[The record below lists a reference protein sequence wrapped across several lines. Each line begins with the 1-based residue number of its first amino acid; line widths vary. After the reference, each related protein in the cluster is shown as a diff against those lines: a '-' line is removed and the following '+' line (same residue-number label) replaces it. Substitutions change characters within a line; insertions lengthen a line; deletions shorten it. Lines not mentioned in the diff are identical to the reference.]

1 QKNTNNSIL
10 KISNVNGIFA
20 KWFISSRF
28 TKSLAVLVFVAGTAS
43 MSLEFAASR
52 ILIPVFG
59 SSIYTWG
66 SLIGVILTGLS
77 LGYHIGGKLADK
89 NPSFSKLCLV
99 IFSAGLYIIFIPF
112 IAPTI
117 TSSFIQFVS
126 DSQYSSLFAVFA
138 LLIVPTFLL
147 GIVSPY
153 AIKLAT
159 RRLAE
164 LGNVSGNLYS
174 LSTVGSIVGTFLT
187 VFILIPTFE
196 INYIIIGLGVTLIFF
211 SSLFG
216 PARFPKILAV
226 FVVVLLLFFPSI
238 SLSSAGNVMVHTGT
252 LVYEK
257 ETLYSH
263 LDVIDNGNIRTLYLD
278 GNIHSQMYKDKPEE
292 LVNTYTKYFHLGF
305 LFNPNTQDVLFVGG
319 GGFSGPKNFLSMYSD
334 VRIDVV
340 EIDPDV
346 ISAARDYF
354 NLPVDNG
361 SRLMIYNDDA
371 RNFLSKTE
379 KKYDLIILDAFSK
392 NYVPFHLM
400 TLEYFQ
406 LLDKKLTSDGVIIS
420 NNIGSMTGDRSDI
433 VRAIYK
439 TISQVFPSVYVFY
452 TENNSGNLQNIML
465 AAVKTPT
472 EYSRDELRQLASNND
487 NNNHN
492 SSTALADLD
501 YLEHLYDAELKTS
514 DVPLLTDQFAPVEIL
529 INPVTNEPYNLE
541 NIPTKGSTGLSWIEN
556 TNSVK
561 LVLLT
566 IIAAVWIFYT
576 QKEWKR
582 NPKPMNL

>member
-1 QKNTNNSIL
+1 
-10 KISNVNGIFA
+10 VNGIFA
-20 KWFISSRF
+20 KWFVSSRF

-77 LGYHIGGKLADK
+77 IGYHIGGKLADK
-89 NPSFSKLCLV
+89 NPNFLKLCLA

-117 TSSFIQFVS
+117 TSAFIQFFVS
-126 DSQYSSLFAVFA
+126 DSQYASLFAVFT

-159 RRLAE
+159 RRLTE

-174 LSTVGSIVGTFLT
+174 LSTIGSIAGTFLT
-187 VFILIPTFE
+187 VFVLIPTFE
-196 INYIIIGLGVTLIFF
+196 INYILFGLGVTLMVF

-216 PARFPKILAV
+216 LTRFPKILTV
-226 FVVVLLLFFPSI
+226 FVVVLLVFFPTI
-238 SLSSAGNVMVHTGT
+238 SLSSAGTVMVHTGT

-263 LDVIDNGNIRTLYLD
+263 LDVIDYGNIRTLYLD

-305 LFNPNTQDVLFVGG
+305 LFNPDAKDVLFVGG
-319 GGFSGPKNFLSMYSD
+319 GGFSGPKNFLSMYPD
-334 VRIDVV
+334 VHIDVV

-346 ISAARDYF
+346 ISAARNYF
-354 NLPVDNG
+354 SLPVDNG
-361 SRLMIYNDDA
+361 SKLMIYNDDA

-379 KKYDLIILDAFSK
+379 KKYDLIVLDAFSK

-406 LLDKKLTSDGVIIS
+406 LLGERLTSDGVIIS
-420 NNIGSMTGDRSDI
+420 NNIGSMAGDRSDI
-433 VRAIYK
+433 VRAVYK
-439 TISQVFPSVYVFY
+439 TISQVFPSVYVFP
-452 TENNSGNLQNIML
+452 TEHNSRNLQNIML
-465 AAVKTPT
+465 TAMKTPT
-472 EYSRDELRQLASNND
+472 EYSKDELRQLGSNND
-487 NNNHN
+487 NNNRDF
-492 SSTALADLD
+492 STALADVD
-501 YLEHLYDAELKTS
+501 YLEHLYEAELKTS

-541 NIPTKGSTGLSWIEN
+541 NVPTKGSTGLSWIEN
-556 TNSVK
+556 SNSIL

-566 IIAAVWIFYT
+566 IIAILWIFYA
-576 QKEWKR
+576 QKEWTR
-582 NPKPMNL
+582 NQKIMSV

>member
-1 QKNTNNSIL
+1 MD
-10 KISNVNGIFA
+10 GIFA
-20 KWFISSRF
+20 KWFVSSRF

-89 NPSFSKLCLV
+89 NPNFLKLCLV

-112 IAPTI
+112 IAPTL

-126 DSQYSSLFAVFA
+126 DGQYASLLAVFT

-159 RRLAE
+159 RRLTE

-174 LSTVGSIVGTFLT
+174 LSTIGSIVGTFLT
-187 VFILIPTFE
+187 VFVLIPTFE
-196 INYIIIGLGVTLIFF
+196 INYIIFGLGVTLMVF

-216 PARFPKILAV
+216 LARLPKILAV
-226 FVVVLLLFFPSI
+226 FVVVLLLFFPSV
-238 SLSSAGNVMVHTGT
+238 SLSSAGTIMVHTGM

-263 LDVIDNGNIRTLYLD
+263 LDVIDYGSIRTLYLD

-305 LFNPNTQDVLFVGG
+305 LFNPNVKDVLFVGG
-319 GGFSGPKNFLSMYSD
+319 GGFSGPKNFLSVYSD

-354 NLPVDNG
+354 NLPVNNDG

-420 NNIGSMTGDRSDI
+420 NSIGSMTGDRSDI
-433 VRAIYK
+433 VRAVYK
-439 TISQVFPSVYVFY
+439 TISQIFPSVYVFP

-465 AAVKTPT
+465 AAMKTPT
-472 EYSRDELRQLASNND
+472 EYSKDELRQLASNND

-501 YLEHLYDAELKTS
+501 YLEHLYETELKTS

-541 NIPTKGSTGLSWIEN
+541 NVPTKGSTGLSWIEN
-556 TNSVK
+556 TNSVM

-566 IIAAVWIFYT
+566 IVAAVWIFYA

-582 NPKPMNL
+582 NQNTLSQ

>member
-1 QKNTNNSIL
+1 
-10 KISNVNGIFA
+10 VNRIFA
-20 KWFISSRF
+20 KWFVSSRF
-28 TKSLAVLVFVAGTAS
+28 AKSLAVLVFVAGMAS

-52 ILIPVFG
+52 IIIPVFG

-89 NPSFSKLCLV
+89 NPNFLKLCLV

-126 DSQYSSLFAVFA
+126 DSQYASLFAVFT
-138 LLIVPTFLL
+138 LLILPTFLL

-159 RRLAE
+159 RRLTE

-174 LSTVGSIVGTFLT
+174 LSTIGSIVGTFLT

-196 INYIIIGLGVTLIFF
+196 INYIIFGLGVTLMFF

-216 PARFPKILAV
+216 LARFPKILAV
-226 FVVVLLLFFPSI
+226 FVVVVLLLFFPSI
-238 SLSSAGNVMVHTGT
+238 DLSSPSTVMVHTGT

-263 LDVIDNGNIRTLYLD
+263 LDVIDRGNIRTLYLD

-305 LFNPNTQDVLFVGG
+305 LFNPNANDILFVGG
-319 GGFSGPKNFLSMYSD
+319 GGFSGPKNFLSTYSD

-400 TLEYFQ
+400 TMEYFQ
-406 LLDKKLTSDGVIIS
+406 LLDKKLTSNGVIIS

-433 VRAIYK
+433 VRAVYK
-439 TISQVFPSVYVFY
+439 TISQVFPSVYVFP
-452 TENNSGNLQNIML
+452 TENNLGNLQNIML
-465 AAVKTPT
+465 AAMKTPT
-472 EYSRDELRQLASNND
+472 EYRNDELRQLASNND

-501 YLEHLYDAELKTS
+501 YLEHLYEAELETS

-529 INPVTNEPYNLE
+529 INPVTREPYNLE
-541 NIPTKGSTGLSWIEN
+541 NVPTKGSAALSWIED
-556 TNSVK
+556 TNSIK

-566 IIAAVWIFYT
+566 IIATVWIFYT
-576 QKEWKR
+576 RKEWNR
-582 NPKPMNL
+582 NHNTMSL

>member
-1 QKNTNNSIL
+1 M
-10 KISNVNGIFA
+10 NGIFA

-28 TKSLAVLVFVAGTAS
+28 TKSLAVLVFVAGMAS

-89 NPSFSKLCLV
+89 NPSFLKLCLV

-126 DSQYSSLFAVFA
+126 DSQFASLFAVFT
-138 LLIVPTFLL
+138 LLIVPIFLL

-159 RRLAE
+159 RRLTE

-174 LSTVGSIVGTFLT
+174 LSTIGSIVGTFLT
-187 VFILIPTFE
+187 VFVLIPTFE
-196 INYIIIGLGVTLIFF
+196 INYIIFGLGVTLMVF

-216 PARFPKILAV
+216 LARFPKVLAV

-238 SLSSAGNVMVHTGT
+238 SLSSTGTVMVHTGT

-263 LDVIDNGNIRTLYLD
+263 LDVIDYGNIRTLYLD

-305 LFNPNTQDVLFVGG
+305 LFNPNVKDVLFVGG
-319 GGFSGPKNFLSMYSD
+319 GAFSGPKNFLSMYSD
-334 VRIDVV
+334 VRVDVV

-346 ISAARDYF
+346 ISAARNYF
-354 NLPVDNG
+354 NLPVDNDG

-406 LLDKKLTSDGVIIS
+406 LLDKKLTSDGIIIS

-433 VRAIYK
+433 VRAVHK
-439 TISQVFPSVYVFY
+439 TISQILPSVYVFP
-452 TENNSGNLQNIML
+452 TEHNSRNLQNVMM
-465 AAVKTPT
+465 AAMKSPT
-472 EYSRDELRQLASNND
+472 VEYSKDELRQLASNND

-492 SSTALADLD
+492 SSTALDDLD
-501 YLEHLYDAELKTS
+501 YLEHLYEAELKTN

-541 NIPTKGSTGLSWIEN
+541 NVPTKGSTGLSWIED
-556 TNSVK
+556 TNSIK

-566 IIAAVWIFYT
+566 IIAAIWIFYT

-582 NPKPMNL
+582 NQKTMSL

>member
-1 QKNTNNSIL
+1 
-10 KISNVNGIFA
+10 VNRIFA
-20 KWFISSRF
+20 KWFVSSRF
-28 TKSLAVLVFVAGTAS
+28 AKSLAVLVFVAGMAS

-89 NPSFSKLCLV
+89 NPNFLKLCLV
-99 IFSAGLYIIFIPF
+99 IFSSGLYIVFIPF
-112 IAPTI
+112 IAPTL

-126 DSQYSSLFAVFA
+126 DSQQASLFAVFT
-138 LLIVPTFLL
+138 LLLLPTFLL

-159 RRLAE
+159 RRLTE

-174 LSTVGSIVGTFLT
+174 LSTIGSIVGTFLT

-196 INYIIIGLGVTLIFF
+196 INYIIFGLGVTLMFF

-226 FVVVLLLFFPSI
+226 FVVVLLFFFPSI
-238 SLSSAGNVMVHTGT
+238 NLSSAGSVMIHPTGA

-292 LVNTYTKYFHLGF
+292 LVNAYTKYFHLGF
-305 LFNPNTQDVLFVGG
+305 LFNPNAKDVLFVGG
-319 GGFSGPKNFLSMYSD
+319 GGFSGPKNFLSTYSD
-334 VRIDVV
+334 VHIDVV

-346 ISAARDYF
+346 ISTARDYF
-354 NLPVDNG
+354 NSPANDG

-406 LLDKKLTSDGVIIS
+406 LLDKKLTSDGIIIS

-433 VRAIYK
+433 IRAVYK
-439 TISQVFPSVYVFY
+439 TISQVFPSVYVFT
-452 TENNSGNLQNIML
+452 TEHNPGNLQNIML
-465 AAVKTPT
+465 ATMKTPT
-472 EYSRDELRQLASNND
+472 EYSKDELRQLASNND
-487 NNNHN
+487 NNKHN
-492 SSTALADLD
+492 SSTALYDLD
-501 YLEHLYDAELKTS
+501 YLEHLYEAELQTS

-529 INPVTNEPYNLE
+529 INPITNEPYNFE
-541 NIPTKGSTGLSWIEN
+541 NVPTKDSAALSWIED
-556 TNSVK
+556 TNSIK

-582 NPKPMNL
+582 NQKTMTL

>member
-1 QKNTNNSIL
+1 
-10 KISNVNGIFA
+10 VNGIFA
-20 KWFISSRF
+20 KWFVSSRF
-28 TKSLAVLVFVAGTAS
+28 AKSLAVLVFVAGTAS
-43 MSLEFAASR
+43 MSLEFTASR
-52 ILIPVFG
+52 ILIPIFG

-66 SLIGVILTGLS
+66 SLIGVILAGLS

-89 NPSFSKLCLV
+89 NPNFLKLCLV

-112 IAPTI
+112 IAPTL
-117 TSSFIQFVS
+117 TSSFVQFVS
-126 DSQYSSLFAVFA
+126 DSRYASLFAVFT
-138 LLIVPTFLL
+138 LLMLPTFLL

-159 RRLAE
+159 RRLTE

-174 LSTVGSIVGTFLT
+174 LSTIGSIVGTFLT
-187 VFILIPTFE
+187 VFVLIPTFE
-196 INYIIIGLGVTLIFF
+196 INYIIFGLGVTLMFF

-226 FVVVLLLFFPSI
+226 FVVILLFFFPSI
-238 SLSSAGNVMVHTGT
+238 NLSSAGNVMIHPTGT

-278 GNIHSQMYKDKPEE
+278 GNKHSQMYKDKPEE
-292 LVNTYTKYFHLGF
+292 LAITYTKYFHLGF
-305 LFNPNTQDVLFVGG
+305 LFNPNAKDVLFVGG
-319 GGFSGPKNFLSMYSD
+319 GGFSGPKNFLSTYSD

-340 EIDPDV
+340 EIDSDV

-361 SRLMIYNDDA
+361 SSLMIYNDDA

-392 NYVPFHLM
+392 NYIPFHLM

-433 VRAIYK
+433 IRAVYK
-439 TISQVFPSVYVFY
+439 TISQVFPSVYFFP
-452 TENNSGNLQNIML
+452 TEHNSGNLQNIML
-465 AAVKTPT
+465 AAMKTPT
-472 EYSRDELRQLASNND
+472 EYSKDELRQLASNND
-487 NNNHN
+487 NNNHD
-492 SSTALADLD
+492 STTALDDLD
-501 YLEHLYDAELKTS
+501 YLEHLYEAELKTS
-514 DVPLLTDQFAPVEIL
+514 DVPLLTDQFAPVDTL
-529 INPVTNEPYNLE
+529 INPVTNDPYNLE
-541 NIPTKGSTGLSWIEN
+541 NVPTKGSTGLSWIEN
-556 TNSVK
+556 TDSIK

-582 NPKPMNL
+582 NQKTMSL

>member
-1 QKNTNNSIL
+1 
-10 KISNVNGIFA
+10 
-20 KWFISSRF
+20 
-28 TKSLAVLVFVAGTAS
+28 

-89 NPSFSKLCLV
+89 NPNFLKLCLV
-99 IFSAGLYIIFIPF
+99 IFTAGLYIIFIPF

-126 DSQYSSLFAVFA
+126 DSQYASLFAVFT

-174 LSTVGSIVGTFLT
+174 LSTIGSIVGTFLT

-196 INYIIIGLGVTLIFF
+196 INYIIFGLGVTLMVF

-216 PARFPKILAV
+216 LARFPKVLTV
-226 FVVVLLLFFPSI
+226 FVVVVLLLFFPSI
-238 SLSSAGNVMVHTGT
+238 NLSSAGNVMVHTGT

-263 LDVIDNGNIRTLYLD
+263 LDVIDYGNIRTLYLD

-305 LFNPNTQDVLFVGG
+305 LFNPNAKDVLFVGG
-319 GGFSGPKNFLSMYSD
+319 GGFSGPKNFLSMYPD
-334 VRIDVV
+334 IRIDVV

-346 ISAARDYF
+346 IKAAYDYF

-379 KKYDLIILDAFSK
+379 KRYDMIILDAFSQ

-433 VRAIYK
+433 VRAVYK
-439 TISQVFPSVYVFY
+439 TISQVFPSLYVFP
-452 TENNSGNLQNIML
+452 TEYNPRNLQNIML
-465 AAVKTPT
+465 TAIKTPT
-472 EYSRDELRQLASNND
+472 VEYSKDELRQLASNND
-487 NNNHN
+487 RINHN
-492 SSTALADLD
+492 SSTVLADLD
-501 YLEHLYDAELKTS
+501 YSEHLYEAELKTS

-529 INPVTNEPYNLE
+529 INPVTNEPYNLG
-541 NIPTKGSTGLSWIEN
+541 NIPSKGSSGLPWIGN
-556 TNSVK
+556 MNSIK

-566 IIAAVWIFYT
+566 IIAGVWIFYA

-582 NPKPMNL
+582 NQKIMSQ

>member
-1 QKNTNNSIL
+1 M
-10 KISNVNGIFA
+10 NGIFA

-28 TKSLAVLVFVAGTAS
+28 TKSLAVLVFVAGMAS

-89 NPSFSKLCLV
+89 NPNFLKLCLV
-99 IFSAGLYIIFIPF
+99 IFTAGLYIIFIPF

-126 DSQYSSLFAVFA
+126 DSQYASLLAVFT

-174 LSTVGSIVGTFLT
+174 LSTIGSIVGTFLT

-196 INYIIIGLGVTLIFF
+196 INYIIFGLGVTLMVF

-216 PARFPKILAV
+216 LARFPKVLTFFV
-226 FVVVLLLFFPSI
+226 VVVLLLFFPSI
-238 SLSSAGNVMVHTGT
+238 NLSSAGNVMVHTGT

-263 LDVIDNGNIRTLYLD
+263 LDVIDYGNIRTLYLD

-305 LFNPNTQDVLFVGG
+305 LFNPNAKDVLFVGG

-346 ISAARDYF
+346 IRAARDYF

-379 KKYDLIILDAFSK
+379 KKYDLIILDAFSQ

-433 VRAIYK
+433 VRAVYK
-439 TISQVFPSVYVFY
+439 TISQVFPSLYVFP
-452 TENNSGNLQNIML
+452 TENNWGNLQNIML
-465 AAVKTPT
+465 AAMKTPT
-472 EYSRDELRQLASNND
+472 VEYSKDELRQLASNND
-487 NNNHN
+487 RNNHN
-492 SSTALADLD
+492 SSTVLADLD
-501 YLEHLYDAELKTS
+501 YSEHLYEAELKTS
-514 DVPLLTDQFAPVEIL
+514 DVPLLTDQFAPVETL
-529 INPVTNEPYNLE
+529 INPVTNEPYNLG
-541 NIPTKGSTGLSWIEN
+541 NIPSKGSTGLPWIGN
-556 TNSVK
+556 TNSIK

-566 IIAAVWIFYT
+566 IIAGVWIFYA

-582 NPKPMNL
+582 NQKIMSL

>member
-1 QKNTNNSIL
+1 Y
-10 KISNVNGIFA
+10 A
-20 KWFISSRF
+20 
-28 TKSLAVLVFVAGTAS
+28 
-43 MSLEFAASR
+43 
-52 ILIPVFG
+52 
-59 SSIYTWG
+59 
-66 SLIGVILTGLS
+66 
-77 LGYHIGGKLADK
+77 
-89 NPSFSKLCLV
+89 
-99 IFSAGLYIIFIPF
+99 
-112 IAPTI
+112 
-117 TSSFIQFVS
+117 
-126 DSQYSSLFAVFA
+126 SLFAVFT

-159 RRLAE
+159 RRLNE

-174 LSTVGSIVGTFLT
+174 LSTIGSIVGTFLT

-196 INYIIIGLGVTLIFF
+196 INYILFGLGVTLMFF

-216 PARFPKILAV
+216 LARFPKIIAV
-226 FVVVLLLFFPSI
+226 FVVVLLFFFPFI
-238 SLSSAGNVMVHTGT
+238 NLSSAGTVMIHPTGT

-305 LFNPNTQDVLFVGG
+305 LFNPNAKDVLFVGG
-319 GGFSGPKNFLSMYSD
+319 GGFSGPRNFLSTYSEA
-334 VRIDVV
+334 RIDVV

-346 ISAARDYF
+346 ISAARNYF
-354 NLPVDNG
+354 YLPANNG
-361 SRLMIYNDDA
+361 SRLMVYNDDA

-433 VRAIYK
+433 VRAVYK
-439 TISQVFPSVYVFY
+439 TISQVFPSLYVFP
-452 TENNSGNLQNIML
+452 TEDNPRNLQNIMI
-465 AAVKTPT
+465 AGMKTST
-472 EYSRDELRQLASNND
+472 VEYSKDELRQLASNND
-487 NNNHN
+487 RNNHN
-492 SSTALADLD
+492 SSTVLAELD
-501 YLEHLYDAELKTS
+501 YSEHLYEAELKTS

-529 INPVTNEPYNLE
+529 INPVTNEPYNLG
-541 NIPTKGSTGLSWIEN
+541 NIPIKGSSGLPWIGN
-556 TNSVK
+556 TNSIK

-566 IIAAVWIFYT
+566 IIAGVWIFYG

-582 NPKPMNL
+582 NQKIMSL

>member
-1 QKNTNNSIL
+1 M
-10 KISNVNGIFA
+10 NGIFA
-20 KWFISSRF
+20 KWFVSSRF
-28 TKSLAVLVFVAGTAS
+28 AKSLAVLVFVTGLAS

-89 NPSFSKLCLV
+89 NPNFLKLCLV
-99 IFSAGLYIIFIPF
+99 VFSAGLYIIFIPF

-126 DSQYSSLFAVFA
+126 DSQYASLFAVFT

-159 RRLAE
+159 RRLNE

-174 LSTVGSIVGTFLT
+174 LSTIGSIVGTFLT

-196 INYIIIGLGVTLIFF
+196 INYILFGLGVTLMFF

-216 PARFPKILAV
+216 LARFPKIIAV
-226 FVVVLLLFFPSI
+226 FVVVLLFFFPSI
-238 SLSSAGNVMVHTGT
+238 NLSSAGTVMIHPTGA

-305 LFNPNTQDVLFVGG
+305 LFNPNAKDVLFVGG
-319 GGFSGPKNFLSMYSD
+319 GGFSGPRNFLSTYSEAS
-334 VRIDVV
+334 IDVV

-346 ISAARDYF
+346 ISAARNYF
-354 NLPVDNG
+354 YLPANNG
-361 SRLMIYNDDA
+361 SRLMVYNDDA

-406 LLDKKLTSDGVIIS
+406 LLDEKLTSDGIIIS

-433 VRAIYK
+433 IRAVYK
-439 TISQVFPSVYVFY
+439 TISQVFPSVYVFP
-452 TENNSGNLQNIML
+452 TEHNPGNLQNIML
-465 AAVKTPT
+465 ATMKTPT
-472 EYSRDELRQLASNND
+472 EYSKDELRQLASDNDD

-492 SSTALADLD
+492 SSTALDDLN
-501 YLEHLYDAELKTS
+501 YLEYLYEAELKTS

-541 NIPTKGSTGLSWIEN
+541 NVPTKGSTGLSWIEN
-556 TNSVK
+556 TNSIK

-576 QKEWKR
+576 KKEWKR
-582 NPKPMNL
+582 NQ

>member
-1 QKNTNNSIL
+1 
-10 KISNVNGIFA
+10 VNGIFA
-20 KWFISSRF
+20 KWFVSSRF
-28 TKSLAVLVFVAGTAS
+28 AKSLAVLVFVAGMAS
-43 MSLEFAASR
+43 MSLEFTASR
-52 ILIPVFG
+52 ILIPIFG

-66 SLIGVILTGLS
+66 SLIGVILAGLS

-89 NPSFSKLCLV
+89 NPNFLKLCLV

-112 IAPTI
+112 IAPTL
-117 TSSFIQFVS
+117 TSSFVQFVS
-126 DSQYSSLFAVFA
+126 DSQYASLFAVFT
-138 LLIVPTFLL
+138 LLMLPTFLL

-159 RRLAE
+159 RRLTE

-174 LSTVGSIVGTFLT
+174 LSTIGSIVGTFLT
-187 VFILIPTFE
+187 VFVLIPTFE
-196 INYIIIGLGVTLIFF
+196 INYIIFGLGVTLMFF

-226 FVVVLLLFFPSI
+226 FVVILLFFFPSI
-238 SLSSAGNVMVHTGT
+238 NLSSAGTVMIHPTGT

-278 GNIHSQMYKDKPEE
+278 GNTHSQMYKDKPEE
-292 LVNTYTKYFHLGF
+292 LAITYTKYFHLGF
-305 LFNPNTQDVLFVGG
+305 LFNPNAKDVLFVGG
-319 GGFSGPKNFLSMYSD
+319 GGFSGPKNFLSTYSD

-340 EIDPDV
+340 EIDSDV
-346 ISAARDYF
+346 ISAARNYF
-354 NLPVDNG
+354 NLRVDNG
-361 SRLMIYNDDA
+361 SSLMIYNDDA

-392 NYVPFHLM
+392 NYIPFHLM

-433 VRAIYK
+433 IRAVYK
-439 TISQVFPSVYVFY
+439 TISQVFPSVYFFP
-452 TENNSGNLQNIML
+452 TEYNSGNLQNIML
-465 AAVKTPT
+465 AAMKTPT
-472 EYSRDELRQLASNND
+472 EYSKDELRQLASNND
-487 NNNHN
+487 NNNHD
-492 SSTALADLD
+492 STTALDDLD
-501 YLEHLYDAELKTS
+501 YLEHLYEAELKTS
-514 DVPLLTDQFAPVEIL
+514 DVPLLTDQFAPVDTL
-529 INPVTNEPYNLE
+529 INPVTNDPYNLE
-541 NIPTKGSTGLSWIEN
+541 NVPTKGSTGLSWIEN
-556 TNSVK
+556 TDSIK

-582 NPKPMNL
+582 NQKTMSL

>member
-1 QKNTNNSIL
+1 M
-10 KISNVNGIFA
+10 NGIFA

-28 TKSLAVLVFVAGTAS
+28 TKSLAVLVFVAGMAS

-89 NPSFSKLCLV
+89 NPNFLKLCLV

-112 IAPTI
+112 IAPTL
-117 TSSFIQFVS
+117 TTSFIQFVS
-126 DSQYSSLFAVFA
+126 DSQFASLFAVFT
-138 LLIVPTFLL
+138 LLIVPIFLL

-159 RRLAE
+159 RRLTE

-174 LSTVGSIVGTFLT
+174 LSTIGSIVGTFLT
-187 VFILIPTFE
+187 VFVLIPTFE
-196 INYIIIGLGVTLIFF
+196 INYIIFGLGVTLMVF

-216 PARFPKILAV
+216 LARFPKVLAV
-226 FVVVLLLFFPSI
+226 VVVVLLLFFPSI
-238 SLSSAGNVMVHTGT
+238 SLSSASTVMVHTGT

-263 LDVIDNGNIRTLYLD
+263 LDVIDYGNIRTLYLD

-305 LFNPNTQDVLFVGG
+305 LFNPNAKDVLFVGG
-319 GGFSGPKNFLSMYSD
+319 GAFSGPKNFLSMYSD

-346 ISAARDYF
+346 ISAARNYF
-354 NLPVDNG
+354 NLPVDNDG

-406 LLDKKLTSDGVIIS
+406 LLDKKLTSDGIIIS

-433 VRAIYK
+433 VRAVYK
-439 TISQVFPSVYVFY
+439 TISQIFPTVYVFP
-452 TENNSGNLQNIML
+452 TEHDSGNLQNIML
-465 AAVKTPT
+465 AAMKSPT
-472 EYSRDELRQLASNND
+472 VEYSKDELRQLASNND

-501 YLEHLYDAELKTS
+501 YLEHLYEAELKTS

-541 NIPTKGSTGLSWIEN
+541 NVPTKGSTGLSWIED
-556 TNSVK
+556 TNSIK

-582 NPKPMNL
+582 NQKTVSL

>member
-1 QKNTNNSIL
+1 
-10 KISNVNGIFA
+10 VNGIFA
-20 KWFISSRF
+20 KWFVSSRF

-77 LGYHIGGKLADK
+77 IGYHIGGKLADK
-89 NPSFSKLCLV
+89 NPNFLKLCLAV
-99 IFSAGLYIIFIPF
+99 FSAGLYIIFIPF

-117 TSSFIQFVS
+117 TSAFIQFFVS
-126 DSQYSSLFAVFA
+126 DSQYASLFAVFT

-159 RRLAE
+159 RRLNE

-174 LSTVGSIVGTFLT
+174 LSTIGSIAGTFLT
-187 VFILIPTFE
+187 VFVLIPTFE
-196 INYIIIGLGVTLIFF
+196 INYILFGLGVTLMVF

-216 PARFPKILAV
+216 LTRFPKILTV
-226 FVVVLLLFFPSI
+226 FVVVLLVFFPTI
-238 SLSSAGNVMVHTGT
+238 SLSSAGTVMVHTGT

-263 LDVIDNGNIRTLYLD
+263 LDVIDYGNIRTLYLD

-305 LFNPNTQDVLFVGG
+305 LFNPDAKDVLFVGG
-319 GGFSGPKNFLSMYSD
+319 GGFSGPKNFLSMYPD
-334 VRIDVV
+334 VHIDVV

-346 ISAARDYF
+346 ISAARNYF
-354 NLPVDNG
+354 SLPVDNG
-361 SRLMIYNDDA
+361 SKLMIYNDDA

-379 KKYDLIILDAFSK
+379 KKYDLIVLDAFSK

-406 LLDKKLTSDGVIIS
+406 LLGETSDGVIIS
-420 NNIGSMTGDRSDI
+420 NNIGSMAGDRSDI
-433 VRAIYK
+433 VRAVYK
-439 TISQVFPSVYVFY
+439 TISQVFPSVYVFP
-452 TENNSGNLQNIML
+452 TEHNSRNLQNIML
-465 AAVKTPT
+465 TAMKTPT
-472 EYSRDELRQLASNND
+472 EYSKDELRQLGSNND
-487 NNNHN
+487 NNNRDF
-492 SSTALADLD
+492 STALADVD
-501 YLEHLYDAELKTS
+501 YLEHLYEAELKTS

-541 NIPTKGSTGLSWIEN
+541 NVPTKGSTGLSWIEN
-556 TNSVK
+556 SNSIL

-566 IIAAVWIFYT
+566 IIAILWIFYA
-576 QKEWKR
+576 QKEWTR
-582 NPKPMNL
+582 NQKIMSV

>member
-1 QKNTNNSIL
+1 
-10 KISNVNGIFA
+10 VNGIFA
-20 KWFISSRF
+20 KWFVSSRF

-77 LGYHIGGKLADK
+77 IGYHIGGKLADK
-89 NPSFSKLCLV
+89 NPNFPKLCLA

-117 TSSFIQFVS
+117 TSAFIQFFVS
-126 DSQYSSLFAVFA
+126 DSQYASLFAVFT

-159 RRLAE
+159 RRLSE

-174 LSTVGSIVGTFLT
+174 LSTIGSIAGTFLT
-187 VFILIPTFE
+187 VFVLIPTFE
-196 INYIIIGLGVTLIFF
+196 INYIIFGLGVTLMVF

-216 PARFPKILAV
+216 LARFPKILTV
-226 FVVVLLLFFPSI
+226 FVVVLLVFFPTI
-238 SLSSAGNVMVHTGT
+238 SLSSAGTVMVHTGT

-263 LDVIDNGNIRTLYLD
+263 LDVIDYGNIRTLYLD
-278 GNIHSQMYKDKPEE
+278 GNIHSQMYKDEPEE

-305 LFNPNTQDVLFVGG
+305 LFNPNTKDVLFVGG

-334 VRIDVV
+334 VHIDVV

-346 ISAARDYF
+346 ISAARNYF
-354 NLPVDNG
+354 SLPVDNG
-361 SRLMIYNDDA
+361 SRLKIYNDDA

-406 LLDKKLTSDGVIIS
+406 LLSERLTSEGVIIS
-420 NNIGSMTGDRSDI
+420 NNIGSMAGDRSNV
-433 VRAIYK
+433 VRAVYK
-439 TISQVFPSVYVFY
+439 TISQVFPSVYVFP
-452 TENNSGNLQNIML
+452 TEHNSRNLQNIML
-465 AAVKTPT
+465 TATKTPT
-472 EYSRDELRQLASNND
+472 EYSKDELRQLGSDND

-492 SSTALADLD
+492 FSTALADID
-501 YLEHLYDAELKTS
+501 YLEHLYEAELKTS

-541 NIPTKGSTGLSWIEN
+541 NVPTKGSTGLSWIEN
-556 TNSVK
+556 SNSIH

-566 IIAAVWIFYT
+566 IIAVLWIFYA
-576 QKEWKR
+576 QNEWKR
-582 NPKPMNL
+582 NQKTMSL

>member
-1 QKNTNNSIL
+1 
-10 KISNVNGIFA
+10 
-20 KWFISSRF
+20 
-28 TKSLAVLVFVAGTAS
+28 

-89 NPSFSKLCLV
+89 NPNFLKLCLV
-99 IFSAGLYIIFIPF
+99 VFSAGLYIIFIPF

-126 DSQYSSLFAVFA
+126 DSQYASLFAVFT

-159 RRLAE
+159 RRLNE

-174 LSTVGSIVGTFLT
+174 LSTIGSIVGTFLT

-196 INYIIIGLGVTLIFF
+196 INYILFGLGVTLMFF

-216 PARFPKILAV
+216 LARFPKIIAV
-226 FVVVLLLFFPSI
+226 FVVVLLFFFPSI
-238 SLSSAGNVMVHTGT
+238 NLSSAGTVMIHPTGA

-305 LFNPNTQDVLFVGG
+305 LFNPNAKDVLFVGG
-319 GGFSGPKNFLSMYSD
+319 GGFSGPRNFLSTYSEAS
-334 VRIDVV
+334 IDVV

-346 ISAARDYF
+346 ISAARNYF
-354 NLPVDNG
+354 YLPANNG
-361 SRLMIYNDDA
+361 SRLMVYNDDA

-406 LLDKKLTSDGVIIS
+406 LLDEKLTSDGIIIS

-433 VRAIYK
+433 IRAVYK
-439 TISQVFPSVYVFY
+439 TISQVFPSVYVFP
-452 TENNSGNLQNIML
+452 TEHNPGNLQNIML
-465 AAVKTPT
+465 ATMKTPT
-472 EYSRDELRQLASNND
+472 EYSKDELRQLASDNDD

-492 SSTALADLD
+492 SSTALDDLD
-501 YLEHLYDAELKTS
+501 YLEYLYEAELKTS

-541 NIPTKGSTGLSWIEN
+541 NVPTKGSTGLSWIEN
-556 TNSVK
+556 TNSIK

-576 QKEWKR
+576 KKEWKR
-582 NPKPMNL
+582 NQ

>member
-1 QKNTNNSIL
+1 
-10 KISNVNGIFA
+10 VNGIFA

-28 TKSLAVLVFVAGTAS
+28 TKSLAVLVFVAGMAS

-89 NPSFSKLCLV
+89 NPNFLKLCLV

-112 IAPTI
+112 IAPTL
-117 TSSFIQFVS
+117 TTSFIQFVS
-126 DSQYSSLFAVFA
+126 DSQFASLFAVFT
-138 LLIVPTFLL
+138 LLIVPIFLL

-159 RRLAE
+159 RRLTE

-174 LSTVGSIVGTFLT
+174 LSTIGSIVGTFLT
-187 VFILIPTFE
+187 VFVLIPTFE
-196 INYIIIGLGVTLIFF
+196 INYIIFGLGVTLMVF

-216 PARFPKILAV
+216 LARFPKVLAV

-238 SLSSAGNVMVHTGT
+238 SLSSAGTVMVHTGT

-263 LDVIDNGNIRTLYLD
+263 LDVIDSGNIRTLYLD

-305 LFNPNTQDVLFVGG
+305 LFNPNAKDVLFVGG
-319 GGFSGPKNFLSMYSD
+319 GAFSGPKNFLSMYSD

-346 ISAARDYF
+346 ISAARNYF
-354 NLPVDNG
+354 NLPVDNYG

-406 LLDKKLTSDGVIIS
+406 LLDKRLTSDGVIIS

-433 VRAIYK
+433 VRAVYK
-439 TISQVFPSVYVFY
+439 TISQILPSVYVFP
-452 TENNSGNLQNIML
+452 TEHNSRNLQNVMM
-465 AAVKTPT
+465 AAMKSPT
-472 EYSRDELRQLASNND
+472 VEYSKDELRQLASNND

-501 YLEHLYDAELKTS
+501 YLEHLYEAELKTS

-541 NIPTKGSTGLSWIEN
+541 NVPTKGSAGLSWIED
-556 TNSVK
+556 TNSTK

-582 NPKPMNL
+582 NQKTVSL

>member
-1 QKNTNNSIL
+1 
-10 KISNVNGIFA
+10 
-20 KWFISSRF
+20 
-28 TKSLAVLVFVAGTAS
+28 

-52 ILIPVFG
+52 IIIPVFG

-66 SLIGVILTGLS
+66 SLIGVILSGLS

-89 NPSFSKLCLV
+89 DPNFLKLCLV

-112 IAPTI
+112 IAPAI

-126 DSQYSSLFAVFA
+126 DSQYASLFAVFT
-138 LLIVPTFLL
+138 LLMLPTFLL

-159 RRLAE
+159 RRLTE

-174 LSTVGSIVGTFLT
+174 LSTIGSIVGTFLT
-187 VFILIPTFE
+187 VFVLIPAFE
-196 INYIIIGLGVTLIFF
+196 INYIIFGLGVTLMFF

-216 PARFPKILAV
+216 LARFPKILAV
-226 FVVVLLLFFPSI
+226 FVVVLLSFFPSI
-238 SLSSAGNVMVHTGT
+238 NLSSAGTIMIHPIGT

-263 LDVIDNGNIRTLYLD
+263 LDVIDRGNIRTLYLD
-278 GNIHSQMYKDKPEE
+278 GNIHSQMHKDKPEE

-305 LFNPNTQDVLFVGG
+305 LFSPNAKDVLFIGG
-319 GGFSGPKNFLSMYSD
+319 GGFSGPKNFLSTYSD

-346 ISAARDYF
+346 ISAARNYF

-379 KKYDLIILDAFSK
+379 KEYDLIILDAFSK
-392 NYVPFHLM
+392 NYVPFHLL

-406 LLDKKLTSDGVIIS
+406 LLDKKLTSDGIIIS

-433 VRAIYK
+433 VRAVYK
-439 TISQVFPSVYVFY
+439 TISQVFPSVYVFP
-452 TENNSGNLQNIML
+452 TENNSGNLQNIMS
-465 AAVKTPT
+465 AAMKTPS
-472 EYSRDELRQLASNND
+472 EYN
-487 NNNHN
+487 
-492 SSTALADLD
+492 
-501 YLEHLYDAELKTS
+501 
-514 DVPLLTDQFAPVEIL
+514 
-529 INPVTNEPYNLE
+529 
-541 NIPTKGSTGLSWIEN
+541 
-556 TNSVK
+556 
-561 LVLLT
+561 
-566 IIAAVWIFYT
+566 
-576 QKEWKR
+576 
-582 NPKPMNL
+582 

>member
-1 QKNTNNSIL
+1 MGSL
-10 KISNVNGIFA
+10 LA

-28 TKSLAVLVFVAGTAS
+28 TKSLAVLVFVAGMAS

-89 NPSFSKLCLV
+89 NPNFLKLCLV
-99 IFSAGLYIIFIPF
+99 IFTAGLYIIFIPF

-126 DSQYSSLFAVFA
+126 DSQYASLFAVFT

-174 LSTVGSIVGTFLT
+174 LSTIGSIVGTFLT

-196 INYIIIGLGVTLIFF
+196 INYIIFGLGVTLMGF

-216 PARFPKILAV
+216 LGRFPKVLTV
-226 FVVVLLLFFPSI
+226 FVVAVLLLFFPSI

-263 LDVIDNGNIRTLYLD
+263 LDVIDYGNIRTLYLD

-305 LFNPNTQDVLFVGG
+305 LFNPDAQDVLFVGG

-346 ISAARDYF
+346 IGAARDYF

-371 RNFLSKTE
+371 RNFLSTTE
-379 KKYDLIILDAFSK
+379 KKYDLIILDAFSQ

-433 VRAIYK
+433 VRAVYK
-439 TISQVFPSVYVFY
+439 TISQVFPSLYVFP
-452 TENNSGNLQNIML
+452 TEHNPGNLQNIML
-465 AAVKTPT
+465 AAMKTPT
-472 EYSRDELRQLASNND
+472 VEYSKDELRQFASNND
-487 NNNHN
+487 KNNRN
-492 SSTALADLD
+492 SSTMLADLK
-501 YLEHLYDAELKTS
+501 YSEQLYEAELKTS

-529 INPVTNEPYNLE
+529 INPVTNEPYNLG
-541 NIPTKGSTGLSWIEN
+541 NIPSKGSTDLSWIEN

-566 IIAAVWIFYT
+566 IIAGVWIFYT

-582 NPKPMNL
+582 NQNIMSQ

>member
-1 QKNTNNSIL
+1 V
-10 KISNVNGIFA
+10 NVNFA

-28 TKSLAVLVFVAGTAS
+28 TKSLAVLVFVSGMAS

-89 NPSFSKLCLV
+89 NPNFLKLCLV
-99 IFSAGLYIIFIPF
+99 IFTAGLYIIFIPF

-117 TSSFIQFVS
+117 TSSFIQVVS
-126 DSQYSSLFAVFA
+126 NSQYASLFAVFT
-138 LLIVPTFLL
+138 LLIAPTFLL

-174 LSTVGSIVGTFLT
+174 LSTIGSIVGTFLT

-196 INYIIIGLGVTLIFF
+196 INYIIFGLGVTLMVF

-216 PARFPKILAV
+216 LARFPKVLTV
-226 FVVVLLLFFPSI
+226 FVVVVLLLFFPSI

-263 LDVIDNGNIRTLYLD
+263 LDVIDYGNIRTLYLD

-292 LVNTYTKYFHLGF
+292 LFNTYTKYFHLGF
-305 LFNPNTQDVLFVGG
+305 LFNPNAKDVLFVGG

-334 VRIDVV
+334 VRMDVV
-340 EIDPDV
+340 EIDSDV
-346 ISAARDYF
+346 IKAARDYF

-379 KKYDLIILDAFSK
+379 KKYDLIILDAFSQ

-420 NNIGSMTGDRSDI
+420 NNIGSMAGDRSDI

-439 TISQVFPSVYVFY
+439 TISQVFPSLYVFP
-452 TENNSGNLQNIML
+452 TEDNPRNLQNIML
-465 AAVKTPT
+465 AALKTPT
-472 EYSRDELRQLASNND
+472 EEYSKEELRQLASNND
-487 NNNHN
+487 RNNHN
-492 SSTALADLD
+492 SSTVLADLD
-501 YLEHLYDAELKTS
+501 YSEHLYEAELKTS

-529 INPVTNEPYNLE
+529 INPVTNEPYNLG
-541 NIPTKGSTGLSWIEN
+541 NIPIKGSSGLPWIGD
-556 TNSVK
+556 TNSIK

-566 IIAAVWIFYT
+566 IIAGVWIFYA

-582 NPKPMNL
+582 NPKIMSL

>member
-1 QKNTNNSIL
+1 L
-10 KISNVNGIFA
+10 KKLTIVNGIFA

-28 TKSLAVLVFVAGTAS
+28 TKSLAVLVFVAGMAS

-89 NPSFSKLCLV
+89 NPNFLKLCLV

-112 IAPTI
+112 IAPTL
-117 TSSFIQFVS
+117 TTSFIQFVS
-126 DSQYSSLFAVFA
+126 DSQFASLFAVFT
-138 LLIVPTFLL
+138 LLIVPIFLL

-159 RRLAE
+159 RRLTE

-174 LSTVGSIVGTFLT
+174 LSTIGSIVGTFLT
-187 VFILIPTFE
+187 VFVLIPTFE
-196 INYIIIGLGVTLIFF
+196 INYIIFGLGVTLMVF

-216 PARFPKILAV
+216 LARFPKVLAV

-238 SLSSAGNVMVHTGT
+238 SLSSTGTVMVHTGT

-263 LDVIDNGNIRTLYLD
+263 LDVIDSGNIRTLYLD

-305 LFNPNTQDVLFVGG
+305 LFNPNAKDVLFVGG

-334 VRIDVV
+334 VRIDVL

-354 NLPVDNG
+354 SLHVDNDG

-406 LLDKKLTSDGVIIS
+406 LLDKKLTSDGIIIS

-433 VRAIYK
+433 VRAVYK
-439 TISQVFPSVYVFY
+439 TISQIFPTVYVFP
-452 TENNSGNLQNIML
+452 TEHNSGNLQNIML
-465 AAVKTPT
+465 AAMKSPT
-472 EYSRDELRQLASNND
+472 VEYSKDELRQLASNND

-492 SSTALADLD
+492 SSTALDDLD
-501 YLEHLYDAELKTS
+501 YLEHLYEAELKTN

-541 NIPTKGSTGLSWIEN
+541 NVPTKGSTGLSWIED
-556 TNSVK
+556 TNSIK

-566 IIAAVWIFYT
+566 IIAAIWIFYT

-582 NPKPMNL
+582 NQKTMSL

>member
-1 QKNTNNSIL
+1 MD
-10 KISNVNGIFA
+10 GIFA
-20 KWFISSRF
+20 KWFVSSRF
-28 TKSLAVLVFVAGTAS
+28 TKSLAVLVFVAGMAS

-89 NPSFSKLCLV
+89 NPNFPKLCLV

-112 IAPTI
+112 IAPPL

-126 DSQYSSLFAVFA
+126 DSQYASLFAVFT

-174 LSTVGSIVGTFLT
+174 LSTIGSIVGTFLT
-187 VFILIPTFE
+187 VFVLIPTFE
-196 INYIIIGLGVTLIFF
+196 INYIIFGLGVTLMFF

-216 PARFPKILAV
+216 LARLPKILAA

-238 SLSSAGNVMVHTGT
+238 SLSSTGTVMVHTGT

-263 LDVIDNGNIRTLYLD
+263 LDVIDRGNIRTLYLD
-278 GNIHSQMYKDKPEE
+278 GNIHSQMYKNKPEE

-305 LFNPNTQDVLFVGG
+305 LFNPNAKDVLFIGG
-319 GGFSGPKNFLSMYSD
+319 GGFSGPKNFLSTYSD

-346 ISAARDYF
+346 ISAAREYF
-354 NLPVDNG
+354 NLPVDNDG

-379 KKYDLIILDAFSK
+379 KTYDLIILDAFSK

-433 VRAIYK
+433 IRVVYK
-439 TISQVFPSVYVFY
+439 TISHVFPSVYVFP
-452 TENNSGNLQNIML
+452 TEHNSGTLQNIML
-465 AAVKTPT
+465 AAMKTPT
-472 EYSRDELRQLASNND
+472 IEYSKNELRQLASNND
-487 NNNHN
+487 NNHN
-492 SSTALADLD
+492 SSTVLD
-501 YLEHLYDAELKTS
+501 GLNYLEHLYEADLKTS
-514 DVPLLTDQFAPVEIL
+514 EVPLLTDQFAPVEIL
-529 INPVTNEPYNLE
+529 INPVTDEPYNLE
-541 NIPTKGSTGLSWIEN
+541 NVPTKGSTGLSWIEN

-582 NPKPMNL
+582 NQKTISQ

>member
-1 QKNTNNSIL
+1 
-10 KISNVNGIFA
+10 
-20 KWFISSRF
+20 
-28 TKSLAVLVFVAGTAS
+28 

-77 LGYHIGGKLADK
+77 IGYHVGGKLADK
-89 NPSFSKLCLV
+89 NPNFLKLCLAV
-99 IFSAGLYIIFIPF
+99 FSAGLYIIFIPF

-117 TSSFIQFVS
+117 TSAFIQFFVS
-126 DSQYSSLFAVFA
+126 DSQYASLFAVFT

-159 RRLAE
+159 RRLTE

-174 LSTVGSIVGTFLT
+174 LSTIGSIVGTFLT
-187 VFILIPTFE
+187 VFVLIPTFE
-196 INYIIIGLGVTLIFF
+196 INYIIFGLGVTLMVF

-216 PARFPKILAV
+216 LARFPKVLAV

-238 SLSSAGNVMVHTGT
+238 SSSSTGTVMVHTGT

-292 LVNTYTKYFHLGF
+292 LVNTYIKYFHLGF
-305 LFNPNTQDVLFVGG
+305 LFNPNAKDVLFVGG
-319 GGFSGPKNFLSMYSD
+319 GGFSGPKNFFSMYSD
-334 VRIDVV
+334 VHIDVV

-346 ISAARDYF
+346 ISAARNYF
-354 NLPVDNG
+354 SLPVDNG
-361 SRLMIYNDDA
+361 SKLMIYNDDA

-406 LLDKKLTSDGVIIS
+406 LLGERLTSDGVIIS
-420 NNIGSMTGDRSDI
+420 NNIGSMAGDRSDI
-433 VRAIYK
+433 VRAVYK
-439 TISQVFPSVYVFY
+439 TISQVFPSVYIFP
-452 TENNSGNLQNIML
+452 TEHNSRNLQNIML
-465 AAVKTPT
+465 AAMKTPT
-472 EYSRDELRQLASNND
+472 EYSKDELRQLGSNND

-501 YLEHLYDAELKTS
+501 YLEHLYEAELETD

-529 INPVTNEPYNLE
+529 INPITNEPYNLE
-541 NIPTKGSTGLSWIEN
+541 NVPTKGSIGLSWIEN
-556 TNSVK
+556 TNSIQ
-561 LVLLT
+561 LILLT
-566 IIAAVWIFYT
+566 IIAVVWIFYT
-576 QKEWKR
+576 KREWKR
-582 NPKPMNL
+582 NQKTMSL

>member
-1 QKNTNNSIL
+1 MNAN
-10 KISNVNGIFA
+10 FA

-28 TKSLAVLVFVAGTAS
+28 TKSLAVLVFVSGMAS

-89 NPSFSKLCLV
+89 NPNFLKLCLV
-99 IFSAGLYIIFIPF
+99 IFTAGLYIIFVPF

-126 DSQYSSLFAVFA
+126 DSQYASLFAVFT

-174 LSTVGSIVGTFLT
+174 LSTIGSIVGTFLT

-196 INYIIIGLGVTLIFF
+196 INYIIFGLGVTLMVF

-216 PARFPKILAV
+216 LARFPKVLTV
-226 FVVVLLLFFPSI
+226 FVVVVLLLFFPSI

-263 LDVIDNGNIRTLYLD
+263 LDVIDYGNIRTLYLD

-305 LFNPNTQDVLFVGG
+305 LFNPNAKDVLFVGG

-340 EIDPDV
+340 EIDHDV
-346 ISAARDYF
+346 IRAARDYF

-379 KKYDLIILDAFSK
+379 KKYDLIILDAFSQ

-406 LLDKKLTSDGVIIS
+406 LLDKKLTSEGVIIS

-433 VRAIYK
+433 VRAVYK
-439 TISQVFPSVYVFY
+439 TISQVFPSLYVFP
-452 TENNSGNLQNIML
+452 TENNARNLQNIML
-465 AAVKTPT
+465 AAMKASTV
-472 EYSRDELRQLASNND
+472 EYSKDELRQLASNND
-487 NNNHN
+487 KNNLN
-492 SSTALADLD
+492 SSTILADLD
-501 YLEHLYDAELKTS
+501 YSEHLYEAELKTS
-514 DVPLLTDQFAPVEIL
+514 DVPLLTDQLAPVEIL
-529 INPVTNEPYNLE
+529 INPVTNEPYNLG
-541 NIPTKGSTGLSWIEN
+541 NIPSKGSAGLPWIGN
-556 TNSVK
+556 TNSIK

-566 IIAAVWIFYT
+566 IIAGVWIFYT

-582 NPKPMNL
+582 NQKIMSQ

>member
-1 QKNTNNSIL
+1 
-10 KISNVNGIFA
+10 VNGIFA
-20 KWFISSRF
+20 KWFVSSKF
-28 TKSLAVLVFVAGTAS
+28 TKSLAVLVFVAGMAS

-77 LGYHIGGKLADK
+77 IGYHIGGKLADK
-89 NPSFSKLCLV
+89 NPNFPKLCLA

-117 TSSFIQFVS
+117 TSAFIQFFVS
-126 DSQYSSLFAVFA
+126 DSQYASLFAVFT

-159 RRLAE
+159 RRLSE

-174 LSTVGSIVGTFLT
+174 LSTMGSIAGTFLT
-187 VFILIPTFE
+187 VFVLIPTFE
-196 INYIIIGLGVTLIFF
+196 INYIIFGLGVTLMVF

-216 PARFPKILAV
+216 LARFPKILTV
-226 FVVVLLLFFPSI
+226 FVVVLLVFFPTI
-238 SLSSAGNVMVHTGT
+238 SLSSAGTVMVHTGT

-263 LDVIDNGNIRTLYLD
+263 LDVIDYGNIRTLYLD
-278 GNIHSQMYKDKPEE
+278 GNIHSQMYKDEPEE

-305 LFNPNTQDVLFVGG
+305 LFNPNTKDVLFVGG

-334 VRIDVV
+334 VHIDVV

-346 ISAARDYF
+346 ISAARNYF
-354 NLPVDNG
+354 SLPVDNG
-361 SRLMIYNDDA
+361 SRLKIYNDDA

-406 LLDKKLTSDGVIIS
+406 LLSERLTSEGVIIS
-420 NNIGSMTGDRSDI
+420 NNIGSMAGDRSNV
-433 VRAIYK
+433 VRAVYK
-439 TISQVFPSVYVFY
+439 TISQVFPSVYVFP
-452 TENNSGNLQNIML
+452 TEHNSRNLQNIML
-465 AAVKTPT
+465 TATKTPT
-472 EYSRDELRQLASNND
+472 EYSKDELRQLGSDND

-492 SSTALADLD
+492 FSTALADID
-501 YLEHLYDAELKTS
+501 YLEHLYEAELKTS

-541 NIPTKGSTGLSWIEN
+541 NVPTKGSTGLSWIEN
-556 TNSVK
+556 SNSIH

-566 IIAAVWIFYT
+566 IIAVLWIFYA
-576 QKEWKR
+576 QNEWKR
-582 NPKPMNL
+582 NQKTMSL

>member
-1 QKNTNNSIL
+1 
-10 KISNVNGIFA
+10 VNRIFA

-28 TKSLAVLVFVAGTAS
+28 TKSLAVLVFVAGMAS

-89 NPSFSKLCLV
+89 NPSFQKLCLV

-126 DSQYSSLFAVFA
+126 DSQYASLFAVFT
-138 LLIVPTFLL
+138 LLIAPTFLL

-174 LSTVGSIVGTFLT
+174 LSTIGSIVGTFLT
-187 VFILIPTFE
+187 VFVLIPTFE
-196 INYIIIGLGVTLIFF
+196 INYIIFGVGVMLMVS

-216 PARFPKILAV
+216 LARFPKVLAV

-238 SLSSAGNVMVHTGT
+238 SLSSTSTVMVHTGT

-263 LDVIDNGNIRTLYLD
+263 LDVIDYGNIRTLYLD

-305 LFNPNTQDVLFVGG
+305 LFNPNAKDVLFVGG
-319 GGFSGPKNFLSMYSD
+319 GAFSGPKNFLSMYSD

-346 ISAARDYF
+346 ISAARNYF
-354 NLPVDNG
+354 NLPVDNDG

-392 NYVPFHLM
+392 NYIPFHLM

-406 LLDKKLTSDGVIIS
+406 LLDKRLTSDGVIIS

-433 VRAIYK
+433 VRAVYK
-439 TISQVFPSVYVFY
+439 TISQILPSVYVFP
-452 TENNSGNLQNIML
+452 TEHNSGNLQNVML
-465 AAVKTPT
+465 AAMKSPT
-472 EYSRDELRQLASNND
+472 VEYSKDELRQLASNND

-501 YLEHLYDAELKTS
+501 YLEHLYEAELKTS

-541 NIPTKGSTGLSWIEN
+541 NVPTKGSAGLSWIED
-556 TNSVK
+556 TNSTK

-582 NPKPMNL
+582 NQKTVSL

>member
-1 QKNTNNSIL
+1 M
-10 KISNVNGIFA
+10 NGIFA
-20 KWFISSRF
+20 KWFVSSRF
-28 TKSLAVLVFVAGTAS
+28 AKSLAVLVFVAGIAS
-43 MSLEFAASR
+43 MSLEFTASR
-52 ILIPVFG
+52 ILIPIFG

-66 SLIGVILTGLS
+66 SLIGVILAGLS

-89 NPSFSKLCLV
+89 NPNFLKLCLV

-112 IAPTI
+112 IAPTL
-117 TSSFIQFVS
+117 TSFFVQFVS
-126 DSQYSSLFAVFA
+126 DSRYASLFAVFT
-138 LLIVPTFLL
+138 LLMLPTFLL

-159 RRLAE
+159 RRLTE

-174 LSTVGSIVGTFLT
+174 LSTIGSIVGTFLT
-187 VFILIPTFE
+187 VFVLIPTFE
-196 INYIIIGLGVTLIFF
+196 INYIIFGLGVTLMFF

-226 FVVVLLLFFPSI
+226 FVVILLFFFPSI
-238 SLSSAGNVMVHTGT
+238 NLSSAGTVMIHPTGT

-278 GNIHSQMYKDKPEE
+278 GNKHSQMYKDKPEE
-292 LVNTYTKYFHLGF
+292 LAITYTKYFHLGF
-305 LFNPNTQDVLFVGG
+305 LFNPNAKDVLFVGG
-319 GGFSGPKNFLSMYSD
+319 GGFSGPKNFLSTYSD

-340 EIDPDV
+340 EIDSDV

-361 SRLMIYNDDA
+361 SSLMIYNDDA

-392 NYVPFHLM
+392 NYIPFHLM

-433 VRAIYK
+433 IRAVYK
-439 TISQVFPSVYVFY
+439 TISQVFPSVYFFP
-452 TENNSGNLQNIML
+452 TEHNSGNLQNIML
-465 AAVKTPT
+465 AAMKTPT
-472 EYSRDELRQLASNND
+472 EYSKDELRQLASNND
-487 NNNHN
+487 NNNHD
-492 SSTALADLD
+492 STTALDDLD
-501 YLEHLYDAELKTS
+501 YLEHLYEAELKTS
-514 DVPLLTDQFAPVEIL
+514 DVPLLTDQFAPVDIL
-529 INPVTNEPYNLE
+529 INPVTNDPYNLE
-541 NIPTKGSTGLSWIEN
+541 NVPTKGSTGLSWIEN
-556 TNSVK
+556 TDSIK

-582 NPKPMNL
+582 NQKTMSL

>member
-1 QKNTNNSIL
+1 M
-10 KISNVNGIFA
+10 NGIFA
-20 KWFISSRF
+20 KWFVSSRF
-28 TKSLAVLVFVAGTAS
+28 AKSLAVLVFVAGTAS
-43 MSLEFAASR
+43 MSLEFTASR
-52 ILIPVFG
+52 ILIPIFG

-66 SLIGVILTGLS
+66 SLIGVILAGLS

-89 NPSFSKLCLV
+89 NPNFLKLCLV

-112 IAPTI
+112 IAPTL
-117 TSSFIQFVS
+117 TSSFVQFVS
-126 DSQYSSLFAVFA
+126 DSRYASLFAVFT
-138 LLIVPTFLL
+138 LLMLPTFLL

-159 RRLAE
+159 RRLTE

-174 LSTVGSIVGTFLT
+174 LSTIGSIVGTFLT
-187 VFILIPTFE
+187 VFVLIPTFE
-196 INYIIIGLGVTLIFF
+196 INYIIFGLGVTLMFF

-226 FVVVLLLFFPSI
+226 FVVILLFFFPSI
-238 SLSSAGNVMVHTGT
+238 NLSSAGNVMIHPTGT

-278 GNIHSQMYKDKPEE
+278 GNKHSQMYKDKPEE
-292 LVNTYTKYFHLGF
+292 LAITYTKYFHLGF
-305 LFNPNTQDVLFVGG
+305 LFNPNAKDVLFVGG
-319 GGFSGPKNFLSMYSD
+319 GGFSGPKNFLSTYSD

-340 EIDPDV
+340 EIDSDV

-361 SRLMIYNDDA
+361 SSLMIYNDDA

-392 NYVPFHLM
+392 NYIPFHLM

-433 VRAIYK
+433 IRAVYK
-439 TISQVFPSVYVFY
+439 TISQVFPSVYFFP
-452 TENNSGNLQNIML
+452 TEHNSGNLQNIML
-465 AAVKTPT
+465 AAMKTPT
-472 EYSRDELRQLASNND
+472 EYSKDELRQLASNND
-487 NNNHN
+487 NNNHD
-492 SSTALADLD
+492 STTALDDLD
-501 YLEHLYDAELKTS
+501 YLEHLYEAELKTS
-514 DVPLLTDQFAPVEIL
+514 DVPLLTDQFAPVDTL
-529 INPVTNEPYNLE
+529 INPVTNDPYNLE
-541 NIPTKGSTGLSWIEN
+541 NVPTKGSTGLSWIEN
-556 TNSVK
+556 TDSIK

-582 NPKPMNL
+582 NQKTMSL

>member
-1 QKNTNNSIL
+1 
-10 KISNVNGIFA
+10 
-20 KWFISSRF
+20 
-28 TKSLAVLVFVAGTAS
+28 

-89 NPSFSKLCLV
+89 NPNFLKLCLV

-112 IAPTI
+112 IAPTLTI
-117 TSSFIQFVS
+117 SFIQFVS
-126 DSQYSSLFAVFA
+126 DSQYASLFAVFT

-159 RRLAE
+159 RRLTE

-174 LSTVGSIVGTFLT
+174 LSTIGSIVGTFLT
-187 VFILIPTFE
+187 VFVLIPTFE
-196 INYIIIGLGVTLIFF
+196 INYIIFGLGVTLMVF

-216 PARFPKILAV
+216 LARFPKVLAV
-226 FVVVLLLFFPSI
+226 FVVLLLFFPSI
-238 SLSSAGNVMVHTGT
+238 SSSSTGTVMVHSGT
-252 LVYEK
+252 PVYEK

-263 LDVIDNGNIRTLYLD
+263 LDVIDYGNIRTLYLD

-305 LFNPNTQDVLFVGG
+305 LFNPNAKDVLFVGG

-346 ISAARDYF
+346 ISTARDYF
-354 NLPVDNG
+354 NLPVDSDG

-420 NNIGSMTGDRSDI
+420 NNIGSMAGERSDI
-433 VRAIYK
+433 VRAVYK
-439 TISQVFPSVYVFY
+439 TISQIFPSVYVFP
-452 TENNSGNLQNIML
+452 TEHNSGNLQNIML
-465 AAVKTPT
+465 AAMKTPT
-472 EYSRDELRQLASNND
+472 EYNKDELRHLASNND

-492 SSTALADLD
+492 SSTALDDLD
-501 YLEHLYDAELKTS
+501 YLEHLYEAELKTN
-514 DVPLLTDQFAPVEIL
+514 DVPLLTDQFSPVEIL

-541 NIPTKGSTGLSWIEN
+541 NIPTKGFTGLSWIEN
-556 TNSVK
+556 TNSIK
-561 LVLLT
+561 LLLLT

-582 NPKPMNL
+582 NPKTMSI

>member
-1 QKNTNNSIL
+1 MNE
-10 KISNVNGIFA
+10 IFA

-28 TKSLAVLVFVAGTAS
+28 TKSLAVLVFVAGMAS

-89 NPSFSKLCLV
+89 NPSFLKLCLV

-117 TSSFIQFVS
+117 TTSFIQFVS
-126 DSQYSSLFAVFA
+126 DSHYASLFAVFT

-159 RRLAE
+159 RRLTE

-174 LSTVGSIVGTFLT
+174 LSTIGSIVGTFLT
-187 VFILIPTFE
+187 VFVLIPTFD
-196 INYIIIGLGVTLIFF
+196 INYIIFGLGVTLMVF

-216 PARFPKILAV
+216 LARFPKILTV

-238 SLSSAGNVMVHTGT
+238 SLSSASTVMVHTGT

-263 LDVIDNGNIRTLYLD
+263 LDVIDHGNIRTLYLD

-305 LFNPNTQDVLFVGG
+305 LFNPNAKDVLFIGG
-319 GGFSGPKNFLSMYSD
+319 GGFSGPENFLSMYSD

-340 EIDPDV
+340 EIDSDV
-346 ISAARDYF
+346 ISAAREYF
-354 NLPVDNG
+354 NLPVDNDG
-361 SRLMIYNDDA
+361 SRLTIYNDDA
-371 RNFLSKTE
+371 RNFLSRTE

-392 NYVPFHLM
+392 NYVPFHLL

-406 LLDKKLTSDGVIIS
+406 LLDKRLISDGIIIS
-420 NNIGSMTGDRSDI
+420 NNIGSITGDRSDI
-433 VRAIYK
+433 VRAVYK
-439 TISQVFPSVYVFY
+439 TISQIFPSVYVFP
-452 TENNSGNLQNIML
+452 TEHNSENLQNIML
-465 AAVKTPT
+465 AAMKKTPT
-472 EYSRDELRQLASNND
+472 EYSKDELRQLASNND

-492 SSTALADLD
+492 SSTALADVD
-501 YLEHLYDAELKTS
+501 YLEHLYEAELKTN

-541 NIPTKGSTGLSWIEN
+541 NIPTKGSTGLSWIES
-556 TNSVK
+556 TDSIQ
-561 LVLLT
+561 LILLT
-566 IIAAVWIFYT
+566 VIAAVWIFYT
-576 QKEWKR
+576 NREWRRNQKT
-582 NPKPMNL
+582 MSL

>member
-1 QKNTNNSIL
+1 
-10 KISNVNGIFA
+10 VNGIFS

-28 TKSLAVLVFVAGTAS
+28 TTSLAILVFVAGMAS

-89 NPSFSKLCLV
+89 NPSFLKLCLV
-99 IFSAGLYIIFIPF
+99 IFTAGLYIIFIPF

-117 TSSFIQFVS
+117 TSSFIQIVS
-126 DSQYSSLFAVFA
+126 DSQYASLFAVFT
-138 LLIVPTFLL
+138 LLILPTFLL

-174 LSTVGSIVGTFLT
+174 LSTLGSIVGTFLT

-196 INYIIIGLGVTLIFF
+196 INNIIFGLGVTLMVF

-216 PARFPKILAV
+216 LARFPKVLTV
-226 FVVVLLLFFPSI
+226 FVVVVLLLFFPSVN
-238 SLSSAGNVMVHTGT
+238 LSSAGNVMVHAGT
-252 LVYEK
+252 LVHEK

-263 LDVIDNGNIRTLYLD
+263 LDVIDYGNIRTLYLD

-305 LFNPNTQDVLFVGG
+305 LFNPNAKDVLFVGG
-319 GGFSGPKNFLSMYSD
+319 GGFSGPKNFFSMYSD

-340 EIDPDV
+340 EIDSDV
-346 ISAARDYF
+346 IRAARDYF

-379 KKYDLIILDAFSK
+379 KKYDLIILDAFSQ

-433 VRAIYK
+433 VRAVYK
-439 TISQVFPSVYVFY
+439 TISQVFPSLYVFP
-452 TENNSGNLQNIML
+452 TEHNPGNLQNIML
-465 AAVKTPT
+465 AAMKNSTV
-472 EYSRDELRQLASNND
+472 EYSKDQLRQLESDND
-487 NNNHN
+487 KNNHN
-492 SSTALADLD
+492 SSTILADID
-501 YLEHLYDAELKTS
+501 YSEHLYEAELKTN
-514 DVPLLTDQFAPVEIL
+514 DVPLLTDQFAPVEML
-529 INPVTNEPYNLE
+529 INPVTNEPYNLG
-541 NIPTKGSTGLSWIEN
+541 NIPSKGSTGLPWIGN
-556 TNSVK
+556 MNSIK

-566 IIAAVWIFYT
+566 IIAGVWIFYT

-582 NPKPMNL
+582 NQKMMSQ

>member
-1 QKNTNNSIL
+1 MNR
-10 KISNVNGIFA
+10 IFA
-20 KWFISSRF
+20 KWFVSSRF
-28 TKSLAVLVFVAGTAS
+28 AKSLAVLVFVAGMAS

-89 NPSFSKLCLV
+89 NPNFLKLCLV
-99 IFSAGLYIIFIPF
+99 IFSSGLYIVFIPF
-112 IAPTI
+112 IAPTL

-126 DSQYSSLFAVFA
+126 DSQQASLFAVFT
-138 LLIVPTFLL
+138 LLMLPTFLL

-159 RRLAE
+159 RRLTE

-174 LSTVGSIVGTFLT
+174 LSTIGSIVGTFLT
-187 VFILIPTFE
+187 VFVLIPTFE
-196 INYIIIGLGVTLIFF
+196 INYIIFGLGVTLMFF

-226 FVVVLLLFFPSI
+226 FVVILLFFFPSI
-238 SLSSAGNVMVHTGT
+238 NLSSAGTVMIHPTGT

-278 GNIHSQMYKDKPEE
+278 GNKHSQMYKDKPEE
-292 LVNTYTKYFHLGF
+292 LAITYTKYFHLGF
-305 LFNPNTQDVLFVGG
+305 LFNPNAKDVLFVGG
-319 GGFSGPKNFLSMYSD
+319 GGFSGPKNFLSTYSD

-361 SRLMIYNDDA
+361 SSLMIYNDDA

-392 NYVPFHLM
+392 NYIPFHLM

-433 VRAIYK
+433 VRAVYK
-439 TISQVFPSVYVFY
+439 TISQVFPSVYFFP
-452 TENNSGNLQNIML
+452 TEHNSGNLQNIML
-465 AAVKTPT
+465 AAMKTPT
-472 EYSRDELRQLASNND
+472 EYSKDELRQLASNND
-487 NNNHN
+487 NNNHD
-492 SSTALADLD
+492 STTALDDLD
-501 YLEHLYDAELKTS
+501 YLEHLYEAELKTS
-514 DVPLLTDQFAPVEIL
+514 DVPLLTDQFAPVDTL
-529 INPVTNEPYNLE
+529 INPVTNDPYNLE
-541 NIPTKGSTGLSWIEN
+541 NVPTKGSTGLSWIEN
-556 TNSVK
+556 TDSIK

-582 NPKPMNL
+582 NQKTMSL

>member
-1 QKNTNNSIL
+1 M
-10 KISNVNGIFA
+10 
-20 KWFISSRF
+20 
-28 TKSLAVLVFVAGTAS
+28 AS

-89 NPSFSKLCLV
+89 NPDFLKLCLV

-112 IAPTI
+112 IAPTL
-117 TSSFIQFVS
+117 TTSFIQFVS
-126 DSQYSSLFAVFA
+126 DSQYASLFSVFA

-159 RRLAE
+159 RRLTE

-174 LSTVGSIVGTFLT
+174 LSTIGSIVGTFLT
-187 VFILIPTFE
+187 VFVLIPTFE
-196 INYIIIGLGVTLIFF
+196 INYIIFGLGVTLMVF

-216 PARFPKILAV
+216 LARFPKVLAV
-226 FVVVLLLFFPSI
+226 VVVVVLLLFFPSI
-238 SLSSAGNVMVHTGT
+238 SLSSTSTVMVHTGT

-263 LDVIDNGNIRTLYLD
+263 LDVIDYGNIRTLYLD

-305 LFNPNTQDVLFVGG
+305 LFNPNAKDVLFVGG

-354 NLPVDNG
+354 NLPVDNDG

-371 RNFLSKTE
+371 RNFLSKNE

-406 LLDKKLTSDGVIIS
+406 LLDRKLTSDGVIIS
-420 NNIGSMTGDRSDI
+420 NSIGSMTGDRSDI
-433 VRAIYK
+433 VRAVYK
-439 TISQVFPSVYVFY
+439 TISQIFPSVYVFP

-465 AAVKTPT
+465 AAMKTPT
-472 EYSRDELRQLASNND
+472 VEYSKDELRQLASNND

-492 SSTALADLD
+492 SSTVLADLD
-501 YLEHLYDAELKTS
+501 YLEHLYEAELKTS

-541 NIPTKGSTGLSWIEN
+541 NVPTKGFTGLSWIED
-556 TNSVK
+556 TNSIQ
-561 LVLLT
+561 LILLT
-566 IIAAVWIFYT
+566 IIAVVWIFYT
-576 QKEWKR
+576 KREWKR
-582 NPKPMNL
+582 NQKTLSL

>member
-1 QKNTNNSIL
+1 
-10 KISNVNGIFA
+10 VDGIFA
-20 KWFISSRF
+20 KWFVSSRF
-28 TKSLAVLVFVAGTAS
+28 AKSLAVLVFVAGMAS
-43 MSLEFAASR
+43 MSIEFAVSR

-89 NPSFSKLCLV
+89 NPSFQKLCLV

-126 DSQYSSLFAVFA
+126 DSQYASLFAVFT

-174 LSTVGSIVGTFLT
+174 LSTIGSIVGTFLT
-187 VFILIPTFE
+187 VFVLIPTFE
-196 INYIIIGLGVTLIFF
+196 INYIIFGLGVTLMVF

-216 PARFPKILAV
+216 LARFPKILAA

-238 SLSSAGNVMVHTGT
+238 SLSSAGTAMVHTGT

-263 LDVIDNGNIRTLYLD
+263 LDVIDSGNIRTLYLD

-305 LFNPNTQDVLFVGG
+305 LFNPNAKDILFIGG
-319 GGFSGPKNFLSMYSD
+319 GAFSGPKNFLSTYSEA
-334 VRIDVV
+334 RIDVV

-346 ISAARDYF
+346 ISTARNYF
-354 NLPVDNG
+354 NLSANNG
-361 SRLMIYNDDA
+361 SRLMVYNDDA

-392 NYVPFHLM
+392 NYIPFHLM

-406 LLDKKLTSDGVIIS
+406 LLDEKLTSDGIIIS

-433 VRAIYK
+433 IRAVYK
-439 TISQVFPSVYVFY
+439 TISHVFPLVYVFP
-452 TENNSGNLQNIML
+452 TEHNPGNLQNIML
-465 AAVKTPT
+465 ATMKTPT
-472 EYSRDELRQLASNND
+472 EYSKDELRQLALNND

-492 SSTALADLD
+492 SSTALDDLD
-501 YLEHLYDAELKTS
+501 YLEHLYEAEVQTS

-541 NIPTKGSTGLSWIEN
+541 NVPIKGSTALSWIED
-556 TNSVK
+556 TNSIK

-566 IIAAVWIFYT
+566 TIAAVWIFYT

-582 NPKPMNL
+582 NQKTMSL